1 MNVLAGDFNAS
12 ICMVVPKLR
21 DRGIMIE
28 LAAGPYMFRSLGGE
42 PQMDT
47 CAIFFVGCPGQ
58 YARCVEMQHFHDQHA
73 GGVLFQ
79 DASVIG
85 ADPPYINRTPSAVA
99 EGGVKPLSLYR
110 HDSNKF
116 PGNPHKVF
124 QPRGTGAA
132 ERLAWLFLPE
142 PASEEAIAKRDADRR
157 KREEAEKKGDKS
169 LCQTPATFIF
179 QCKET
184 RLDVELVELDG
195 QWHGGAHYPLMCAT
209 NFACARGP
217 QGRSNRSVRKAEKRQ
232 ARRQGVSA
240 SGAESSAPTIGESG
254 RASQWSERRG
264 QAEVAGWRTP
274 AVAGEMPAPSSWT
287 QVQESWTVDW
297 SAGYPG
303 QAWSSSYTRWES
315 HPSHNE
321 NADWWSHDYD
331 NPFSHLR

>member
-99 EGGVKPLSLYR
+99 EGGVKPLSLHR

-124 QPRGTGAA
+124 QPRETGAA

-142 PASEEAIAKRDADRR
+142 RASEEAIAKRDADRR
-157 KREEAEKKGDKS
+157 KREEAEKRRQVFVSNPCDVYLPVQGNQIGCRACGVGWAVAWWSTLPTDVRHKFR
-169 LCQTPATFIF
+169 LCTRPAGPI
-179 QCKET
+179 QQECQEGREET
-184 RLDVELVELDG
+184 GE
-195 QWHGGAHYPLMCAT
+195 A
-209 NFACARGP
+209 ARG
-217 QGRSNRSVRKAEKRQ
+217 VR
-232 ARRQGVSA
+232 
-240 SGAESSAPTIGESG
+240 
-254 RASQWSERRG
+254 
-264 QAEVAGWRTP
+264 
-274 AVAGEMPAPSSWT
+274 
-287 QVQESWTVDW
+287 
-297 SAGYPG
+297 
-303 QAWSSSYTRWES
+303 
-315 HPSHNE
+315 
-321 NADWWSHDYD
+321 
-331 NPFSHLR
+331 LRC